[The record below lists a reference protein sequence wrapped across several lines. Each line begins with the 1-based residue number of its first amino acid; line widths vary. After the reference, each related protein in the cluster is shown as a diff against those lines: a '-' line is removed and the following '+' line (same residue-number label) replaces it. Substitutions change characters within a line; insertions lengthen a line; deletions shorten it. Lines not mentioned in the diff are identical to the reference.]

1 MPDFY
6 TIGKNDISDVYSR
19 IRTEK
24 QRELDNRRNK
34 IFSELPE
41 LAELERELSSLN
53 TGLMRKLVTNPAM
66 DLSAVKKRR
75 KEEAHLIETRM
86 AGLLASKGYRM
97 SDLRLQYECPVCRDE
112 GVVEGKRCSCYK
124 KHMLEL
130 LYQQSSLGEVLSR
143 ENFDTFSLDWYSDD
157 TYEEGLPSPRRNME
171 KILRKVKDFTEH
183 PESRSSFLFYGESG
197 VGKTFL
203 SNCMAKALMD
213 QGLTVLYLTANQLF
227 QQILSPCLMSPDTE
241 TREALQPVFSLIYN
255 ADLLILDDLGTEL
268 TNSFTLS
275 QLFEIVNRRNLDNR
289 STVIS
294 TNLSLNQL
302 KDRYQDRIVYRIIE
316 CYELCRIYGQ
326 NIRTGKS
333 HMKYK

>member
-24 QRELDNRRNK
+24 QRELDSRRDK

-41 LAELERELSSLN
+41 LESLELELSSLN

-66 DLSAVKKRR
+66 DFSAAKQERR
-75 KEEAHLIETRM
+75 EQAHLIEARM
-86 AGLLASKGYRM
+86 TELLASKGYQM
-97 SDLRLQYECPVCRDE
+97 SDLRLQYECPLCRDE
-112 GVVEGKRCSCYK
+112 GVVDGKRCSCYK
-124 KHMLEL
+124 KHMLKL
-130 LYQQSSLGEVLSR
+130 LYQQSSLGDVLKR
-143 ENFDTFSLDWYSDD
+143 ENFDTFSLDWYSDEVL
-157 TYEEGLPSPRRNME
+157 EEGLPSPRKNIE

-183 PESRSSFLFYGESG
+183 PESRASFLFYGESG

-213 QGLTVLYLTANQLF
+213 QGLTVLYLTSNQLF
-227 QQILSPCLMSPDTE
+227 QQILSPCLMSPDSE
-241 TREALQPVFSLIYN
+241 TRDALQPVFSLVYN
-255 ADLLILDDLGTEL
+255 SDLLILDDLGTEL

-316 CYELCRIYGQ
+316 RYELCRIYGQ

>member
-6 TIGKNDISDVYSR
+6 TIGKNDISDLYSR
-19 IRTEK
+19 IRSENR
-24 QRELDNRRNK
+24 RELDRRREK
-34 IFSELPE
+34 ILAELPE
-41 LAELERELSSLN
+41 LEGLERELSELN
-53 TGLMRKLVTNPAM
+53 TGLMRKVVTNPAG
-66 DLSAVKKRR
+66 DFKALKQQR

-86 AGLLASKGYRM
+86 EELLRTKGYSL
-97 SDLRLQYECPVCRDE
+97 SDLKMSYNCPICRDE
-112 GVVEGKRCSCYK
+112 GVVDGQRCSCYK

-130 LYQQSSLGEVLSR
+130 LYHQSSLGDILQR
-143 ENFDTFSLDWYSDD
+143 ENFDTFSLDWYSDRV
-157 TYEEGLPSPRRNME
+157 EEDGLPSSRKNME

-183 PESRSSFLFYGESG
+183 PETRKSFLFYGESG

-213 QGLTVLYLTANQLF
+213 QGHTVLYLTANELF
-227 QQILSPCLMSPDTE
+227 QQILSPYLMSPDAE
-241 TREALQPVFSLIYN
+241 TRSALQPVFSLIYN

-275 QLFEIVNRRNLDNR
+275 QLFEIVNRRNLDSL

-302 KDRYQDRIVYRIIE
+302 KDRYQDRIVFRIIE
-316 CYELCRIYGQ
+316 RYELCRIYGQ
-326 NIRTGKS
+326 NIRTGKGQK
-333 HMKYK
+333 KYS